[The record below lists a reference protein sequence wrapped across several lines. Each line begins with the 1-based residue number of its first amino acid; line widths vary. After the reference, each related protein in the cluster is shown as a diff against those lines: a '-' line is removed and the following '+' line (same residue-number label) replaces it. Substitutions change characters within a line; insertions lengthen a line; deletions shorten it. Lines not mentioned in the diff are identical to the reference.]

1 MVNVIYSDSTR
12 LGNRSERMATPS
24 TQVTLMGLAKRLASV
39 GLLTNAEAAHASQ
52 VAAAGEKSL
61 VAYLVEDGGYDAAQ
75 IALCASTEFGLPVL
89 DLDAMD
95 AATLSLHGVSDQIV
109 RKYRAVPLFR
119 RGSRLFAA
127 LSDPTDYRALDEI
140 KFSSGLSTEA
150 ILVAHDKLTAL
161 VARLLTAQ
169 ESHPLDDINDADLD
183 ALIVQDEDQD
193 TGQANIDVDD
203 APVVRYVNKLLLDA
217 IGKGASDLHFEPYEK
232 RYRVRYRVDGILRE
246 VAAPPPGLANRLAAR
261 IKVLARLD
269 IAERRVPQDGR
280 IKLKVSR
287 SRAVDLRVST
297 CPTLYGEKIVMRVLD
312 AGGGL
317 LTIDKLGFDPPQRE
331 LFEKNLRKPYGMIL
345 ITGPT
350 GSGKTM
356 SLYAG
361 LRELNQPG
369 INIST
374 AEDPV
379 EIVMEGVNQ
388 VNVNVKAGLTFASA
402 LRSFLRQDPDVI
414 LIGEIR
420 DLETA
425 EIAVKAA
432 QTGHLVLATLHTND
446 APQTI
451 TRLMNMGVPSYNVA
465 AALNLVMA
473 QRLARRLCKLCK
485 KPMELPRAALLREGF
500 SEAEVDAG
508 LTLYEAVGCEQCTEG
523 YKGRVGIYQVMPI
536 SDDMRKLIMHEVSDI
551 DIAALASKEGIADLV
566 QAGLEK
572 VREGVTS
579 LSEIRRITKE

>member
-1 MVNVIYSDSTR
+1 MAQ
-12 LGNRSERMATPS
+12 MATPS
-24 TQVTLMGLAKRLASV
+24 TRLSLIGLAKRLAKE
-39 GLLTNAEAAHASQ
+39 GLLGEAEAAHASD
-52 VAAAGEKSL
+52 AAAARETSL
-61 VAYLVEDGGYDAAQ
+61 VAHLVETMGLDAAQ
-75 IALCASTEFGLPVL
+75 IALCASSEFGLPVF
-89 DLDAMD
+89 DLDAFD
-95 AATLSLHGVSDQIV
+95 AELLSLHGVSDQII
-109 RKYRAVPLFR
+109 RKYRALPLFR
-119 RGSRLFAA
+119 RGNRLFAA
-127 LSDPTDYRALDEI
+127 VSDPTDYRALDEI

-150 ILVAHDKLTAL
+150 VLVPHDKLSAL
-161 VARLLTAQ
+161 LAKVLASSENQ
-169 ESHPLDDINDADLD
+169 PLDDINDADLD
-183 ALIVQDEDQD
+183 ALVVQDEESDPGAG
-193 TGQANIDVDD
+193 TSNIDVDD

-217 IGKGASDLHFEPYEK
+217 INKGASDLHFEPYEK

-246 VAAPPPGLANRLAAR
+246 MAAPPPGLANRLAAR

-287 SRAVDLRVST
+287 NRSVDLRVST

-312 AGGGL
+312 GGNGL
-317 LTIDKLGFDPPQRE
+317 LTVDELGFNPHQRE
-331 LFEKNLRKPYGMIL
+331 LFEQNLQKPYGMVL

-356 SLYAG
+356 TLYAG
-361 LRELNQPG
+361 LKELNQPG

-388 VNVNVKAGLTFASA
+388 VNVNVKAGLTFATA

-451 TRLMNMGVPSYNVA
+451 TRLINMGVPSYNVA
-465 AALNLVMA
+465 AALNLIMA
-473 QRLARRLCKLCK
+473 QRLARRLCKVCRRPL
-485 KPMELPRAALLREGF
+485 ELPRKTLLKEGF
-500 SEAEVDAG
+500 GEEEIDAG
-508 LTLYEAVGCEQCTEG
+508 LTIYEAGGCDHCTDG
-523 YKGRVGIYQVMPI
+523 YKGRIGIYQVMTI
-536 SDDMRKLIMHEVSDI
+536 SDEMRKLITREASDI
-551 DIAALASKEGIADLV
+551 EIAAQAQREGIADLIR
-566 QAGLEK
+566 AGLDK

-579 LSEIRRITKE
+579 LSEIHRITKD

>member
-1 MVNVIYSDSTR
+1 
-12 LGNRSERMATPS
+12 MATPS
-24 TQVTLMGLAKRLASV
+24 TRLTLTGLAKRLV
-39 GLLTNAEAAHASQ
+39 NEGVLDEAEAARASE
-52 VAAAGEKSL
+52 AAAGGETSLVSHLVEKS
-61 VAYLVEDGGYDAAQ
+61 GMDAMR
-75 IALCASTEFGLPVL
+75 IALSASTEFGLPVFDLEAL
-89 DLDAMD
+89 DPEL
-95 AATLSLHGVSDQIV
+95 LSLHGVSEQV
-109 RKYRAVPLFR
+109 VVKHRALPLFR
-119 RGSRLFAA
+119 RGNRLFAA
-127 LSDPTDYRALDEI
+127 VSDPTDYRALDEI

-150 ILVAHDKLTAL
+150 VLVPHDQLSAML
-161 VARLLTAQ
+161 AQ
-169 ESHPLDDINDADLD
+169 VLANQAEQPLDEIDDADLD
-183 ALIVQDEDQD
+183 ALVVQDEDTD
-193 TGQANIDVDD
+193 AGAGNIDVDD

-217 IGKGASDLHFEPYEK
+217 INKGASDLHFEPYEK
-232 RYRVRYRVDGILRE
+232 RYRVRYRLDGILRE
-246 VAAPPPGLANRLAAR
+246 VAAPPAGLANRLAAR
-261 IKVLARLD
+261 VKVLARLD

-287 SRAVDLRVST
+287 NRSVDLRVST

-312 AGGGL
+312 GGNGL
-317 LTIDKLGFDPPQRE
+317 LTVDQLGFDDAQRE
-331 LFEKNLRKPYGMIL
+331 TFMHNLAKPYGMLL

-356 SLYAG
+356 TLYAG
-361 LRELNQPG
+361 LKELNQPG

-432 QTGHLVLATLHTND
+432 QTGHMVLATLHTND

-473 QRLARRLCKLCK
+473 QRLARRLCNHCK
-485 KPMELPRAALLREGF
+485 KPIELPRQTLLREGF
-500 SEAEVDAG
+500 TEQELDAG
-508 LTLYEAVGCEQCTEG
+508 LTVYDAVGCDRCTDG
-523 YKGRVGIYQVMPI
+523 YKGRIGIYQVMTI
-536 SDDMRKLIMHEVSDI
+536 SDDMRKLIMQEATAME
-551 DIAALASKEGIADLV
+551 IAAQAKQDGIADLV
-566 QAGLEK
+566 RAGLDK
-572 VREGVTS
+572 VRDGVTS
-579 LSEIRRITKE
+579 LSEIHRITKE

>member
-1 MVNVIYSDSTR
+1 
-12 LGNRSERMATPS
+12 MATPS
-24 TQVTLMGLAKRLASV
+24 TQVTLIGLAKRLASV
-39 GLLTNAEAAHASQ
+39 GLLTDVEAASASQ
-52 VAAAGEKSL
+52 AAAAREMSL
-61 VAYLVEDGGYDAAQ
+61 VAYLVEERGYDAAQ
-75 IALCASTEFGLPVL
+75 VALCASTEFGLPVL
-89 DLDAMD
+89 DVDAVDPAVLGM
-95 AATLSLHGVSDQIV
+95 HGVSEQIV

-119 RGSRLFAA
+119 RGNRLFAA

-150 ILVAHDKLTAL
+150 ILVAHDKLLAL
-161 VARLLTAQ
+161 VARLVSAQ
-169 ESHPLDDINDADLD
+169 ENQPLDDINDADLD
-183 ALIVQDEDQD
+183 ALVTTDEEQD
-193 TGQANIDVDD
+193 TGASNIDVDD

-261 IKVLARLD
+261 VKVLARLD

-287 SRAVDLRVST
+287 QRTVDLRVST

-317 LTIDKLGFDPPQRE
+317 LSIEKLGFDPAQRE
-331 LFEKNLRKPYGMIL
+331 LFEKNLHKPYGMIL

-388 VNVNVKAGLTFASA
+388 VNVNVKAGLTFAAA

-432 QTGHLVLATLHTND
+432 QTGHMVLATLHTND

-473 QRLARRLCKLCK
+473 QRLARRLCTHCK
-485 KPMELPRAALLREGF
+485 TPLDLPRAALLREGF
-500 SEAEVDAG
+500 SEEEIDAG
-508 LTLYEAVGCEQCTEG
+508 LTVYEAVGCDQCTEG

-536 SDDMRKLIMHEVSDI
+536 SDDMRKLIMHEVSDL
-551 DIAALASKEGIADLV
+551 DIAQQAAKEGIADLV
-566 QAGLEK
+566 KAGLVK
-572 VREGVTS
+572 VREGITS

>member
-1 MVNVIYSDSTR
+1 
-12 LGNRSERMATPS
+12 MATPS
-24 TQVTLMGLAKRLASV
+24 TRLTLTGLAKRLV
-39 GLLTNAEAAHASQ
+39 NEGVLDEAEAARASE
-52 VAAAGEKSL
+52 AAAGGETSLVSHLVEKS
-61 VAYLVEDGGYDAAQ
+61 GMDAMR
-75 IALCASTEFGLPVL
+75 IALSASTEFGLPVFDLEAL
-89 DLDAMD
+89 DPEL
-95 AATLSLHGVSDQIV
+95 LSLHGVSEQV
-109 RKYRAVPLFR
+109 VVKHRALPLFR
-119 RGSRLFAA
+119 RGNRLFAA
-127 LSDPTDYRALDEI
+127 VSDPTDYRALDEI

-150 ILVAHDKLTAL
+150 VLVPHDQLSAML
-161 VARLLTAQ
+161 AQ
-169 ESHPLDDINDADLD
+169 VLANQAEQPLDEIDDADLD
-183 ALIVQDEDQD
+183 ALVVQDEDTD
-193 TGQANIDVDD
+193 AGAGNIDVDD

-217 IGKGASDLHFEPYEK
+217 INKGASDLHFEPYEK
-232 RYRVRYRVDGILRE
+232 RYRVRYRLDGILRE
-246 VAAPPPGLANRLAAR
+246 VAEPPAGLANRLAAR
-261 IKVLARLD
+261 VKVLARLD

-287 SRAVDLRVST
+287 NRSVDLRVST

-312 AGGGL
+312 GGNGL
-317 LTIDKLGFDPPQRE
+317 LTVDQLGFDDAQRE
-331 LFEKNLRKPYGMIL
+331 TFMHNLAKPYGMLL

-356 SLYAG
+356 TLYAG
-361 LRELNQPG
+361 LKELNQPG

-432 QTGHLVLATLHTND
+432 QTGHMVLATLHTND

-473 QRLARRLCKLCK
+473 QRLARRLCNHCK
-485 KPMELPRAALLREGF
+485 KPIELPRQTLLREGF
-500 SEAEVDAG
+500 TEQELDAG
-508 LTLYEAVGCEQCTEG
+508 LTVYDAVGCDRCTDG
-523 YKGRVGIYQVMPI
+523 YKGRIGIYQVMTI
-536 SDDMRKLIMHEVSDI
+536 SDDMRKLIMQEATAME
-551 DIAALASKEGIADLV
+551 IAAQAKQDGIADLV
-566 QAGLEK
+566 RAGLDK
-572 VREGVTS
+572 VRDGVTS
-579 LSEIRRITKE
+579 LSEIHRITKE

>member
-1 MVNVIYSDSTR
+1 
-12 LGNRSERMATPS
+12 MATPS
-24 TQVTLMGLAKRLASV
+24 TRLSLIGLAKRLAKDGV
-39 GLLTNAEAAHASQ
+39 LDETEAAHASE
-52 VAAAGEKSL
+52 AAAARDVSL
-61 VAYLVEDGGYDAAQ
+61 VAYLVETAGLDAAQ
-75 IALCASTEFGLPVL
+75 IALCASTEFGLPVFDL
-89 DLDAMD
+89 EALDAEL
-95 AATLSLHGVSDQIV
+95 LSLHGVSEQIV
-109 RKYRAVPLFR
+109 RKYRALPLFR
-119 RGSRLFAA
+119 RGNRLFAA
-127 LSDPTDYRALDEI
+127 VSDPTDYRALDEI
-140 KFSSGLSTEA
+140 RFSSGLSTEA
-150 ILVAHDKLTAL
+150 VLVPHDTLSAML
-161 VARLLTAQ
+161 VRVLANSENQ
-169 ESHPLDDINDADLD
+169 PLDAINDADLN
-183 ALIVQDEDQD
+183 ALVVQEEEDSD
-193 TGQANIDVDD
+193 PVDHASNIDVDA

-217 IGKGASDLHFEPYEK
+217 ISKGASDLHFEPYEK

-246 VAAPPPGLANRLAAR
+246 MAAPPPGLANRLAAR

-269 IAERRVPQDGR
+269 IAERRIPQDGR

-287 SRAVDLRVST
+287 NRAVDLRVST

-312 AGGGL
+312 GGTGL
-317 LTIDKLGFDPPQRE
+317 LTVDQLGFNPAQRE
-331 LFEKNLRKPYGMIL
+331 LFEHNLKKPYGMVL

-356 SLYAG
+356 TLYAG
-361 LRELNQPG
+361 LKELNEPG

-432 QTGHLVLATLHTND
+432 QTGHMVLATLHTND
-446 APQTI
+446 APQSI

-465 AALNLVMA
+465 AALNLIMA
-473 QRLARRLCKLCK
+473 QRLARRLCQHCK
-485 KPMELPRAALLREGF
+485 QPLDLPRQTLLREGF
-500 SEAEVDAG
+500 TEEEIDAG
-508 LTLYEAVGCEQCTEG
+508 LTVYDAVGCDHCTGG

-536 SDDMRKLIMHEVSDI
+536 SDDMRKIIMHEVSDI
-551 DIAALASKEGIADLV
+551 EIAAQARREGIADLV
-566 QAGLEK
+566 RAGLDK
-572 VREGVTS
+572 VREGITS
-579 LSEIRRITKE
+579 LSEIHRITKD

>member
-1 MVNVIYSDSTR
+1 
-12 LGNRSERMATPS
+12 MATPS
-24 TQVTLMGLAKRLASV
+24 TRLSLIGLAKRLARD
-39 GLLTNAEAAHASQ
+39 GLLSEAEAAHASDI
-52 VAAAGEKSL
+52 AAARETPL
-61 VAYLVEDGGYDAAQ
+61 VAYLVETTGLDAAQ
-75 IALCASTEFGLPVL
+75 IALCASSEFGLPVF
-89 DLDAMD
+89 DLDAFD
-95 AATLSLHGVSDQIV
+95 AELLSLHGVSDQII
-109 RKYRAVPLFR
+109 RKYRALPLFR
-119 RGSRLFAA
+119 RGNRLFAA
-127 LSDPTDYRALDEI
+127 VSDPTDYRALDEI

-150 ILVAHDKLTAL
+150 VLVPHDKLTAL
-161 VARLLTAQ
+161 LTKVLANSENQ
-169 ESHPLDDINDADLD
+169 PLDEINDADLD
-183 ALIVQDEDQD
+183 ALVVQDEDSD
-193 TGQANIDVDD
+193 PGAGTSNIDVDD

-217 IGKGASDLHFEPYEK
+217 ISKGASDLHFEPYEK

-246 VAAPPPGLANRLAAR
+246 MAAPPPGLANRLAAR

-287 SRAVDLRVST
+287 NRAVDLRVST

-312 AGGGL
+312 GGNGL
-317 LTIDKLGFDPPQRE
+317 LTVDELGFNPAQRE
-331 LFEKNLRKPYGMIL
+331 LFEHNLQKPYGMVL

-356 SLYAG
+356 TLYAG
-361 LRELNQPG
+361 LKELNQPG

-388 VNVNVKAGLTFASA
+388 VNVNVKAGLTFAAA

-432 QTGHLVLATLHTND
+432 QTGHMVLATLHTND

-451 TRLMNMGVPSYNVA
+451 TRLINMGVPSYNVA
-465 AALNLVMA
+465 AALNLIMA
-473 QRLARRLCKLCK
+473 QRLARRLCKVCK
-485 KPMELPRAALLREGF
+485 RPLELPRQTLLKEGF
-500 SEAEVDAG
+500 GEEEIDAG
-508 LTLYEAVGCEQCTEG
+508 LTIYEAVGCDHCTDG
-523 YKGRVGIYQVMPI
+523 YKGRIGIYQVMTI
-536 SDDMRKLIMHEVSDI
+536 SDDMRKLITREASDI
-551 DIAALASKEGIADLV
+551 EIAAQAKREGIADLI
-566 QAGLEK
+566 QAGLDK
-572 VREGVTS
+572 VREGITS
-579 LSEIRRITKE
+579 LSELHRITKE

>member
-1 MVNVIYSDSTR
+1 
-12 LGNRSERMATPS
+12 MATPS
-24 TQVTLMGLAKRLASV
+24 TRLTLTGLAKRLV
-39 GLLTNAEAAHASQ
+39 KEGVLDEAEAARASE
-52 VAAAGEKSL
+52 AAASGETSLVSHLVEKSG
-61 VAYLVEDGGYDAAQ
+61 VDALR
-75 IALCASTEFGLPVL
+75 IALCASTEFGLPVFDLESL
-89 DLDAMD
+89 DPEL
-95 AATLSLHGVSDQIV
+95 LSLHGVSEQV
-109 RKYRAVPLFR
+109 VLKHRALPLFR
-119 RGSRLFAA
+119 RGNRLFAA
-127 LSDPTDYRALDEI
+127 VSDPTDYRALDEV

-150 ILVAHDKLTAL
+150 VLVPHDQLSTMLAHVLANQTG
-161 VARLLTAQ
+161 Q
-169 ESHPLDDINDADLD
+169 PLDEIDDADLD
-183 ALIVQDEDQD
+183 ALVVQDEDAD
-193 TGQANIDVDD
+193 AGAGAGNIDVDD

-217 IGKGASDLHFEPYEK
+217 INKGASDLHFEPYEK
-232 RYRVRYRVDGILRE
+232 RYRVRYRLDGILRE
-246 VAAPPPGLANRLAAR
+246 VAAPPAGLANRLAAR

-287 SRAVDLRVST
+287 NRSVDLRVST

-312 AGGGL
+312 GGSGL
-317 LTIDKLGFDPPQRE
+317 LTVDQLGFDAAQRE
-331 LFEKNLRKPYGMIL
+331 IFMHNLAKPYGMLL

-356 SLYAG
+356 TLYAG

-473 QRLARRLCKLCK
+473 QRLARRLCKHCK
-485 KPMELPRAALLREGF
+485 KPIELPRQVLLREGF
-500 SEAEVDAG
+500 TEQELDAG
-508 LTLYEAVGCEQCTEG
+508 VTIYDAVGCDRCTDG
-523 YKGRVGIYQVMPI
+523 YKGRIGIYQVMTI
-536 SDDMRKLIMHEVSDI
+536 SDAMRELIMREATAI
-551 DIAALASKEGIADLV
+551 EIAAQAARDGIADLV
-566 QAGLEK
+566 RAGLDK
-572 VREGVTS
+572 VRDGVTS
-579 LSEIRRITKE
+579 LSEIHRITKE

>member
-1 MVNVIYSDSTR
+1 
-12 LGNRSERMATPS
+12 MATPS
-24 TQVTLMGLAKRLASV
+24 TQVTLIGLAKRLASV
-39 GLLTNAEAAHASQ
+39 GLLTDAEAAHASQ
-52 VAAAGEKSL
+52 AAAARETSL
-61 VAYLVEDGGYDAAQ
+61 VAYLVEEGGYDAAQ
-75 IALCASTEFGLPVL
+75 VALCASTEFGLPVL

-95 AATLSLHGVSDQIV
+95 PAVLSMHGVSEQIV

-119 RGSRLFAA
+119 RGNRLFTAV
-127 LSDPTDYRALDEI
+127 SDPTDYRALDEI

-161 VARLLTAQ
+161 VTRLVNAHEKQ
-169 ESHPLDDINDADLD
+169 PLDDINDADLD
-183 ALIVQDEDQD
+183 ALVTTDEEQV
-193 TGQANIDVDD
+193 TGASNIDVDD

-261 IKVLARLD
+261 VKVLARLD

-287 SRAVDLRVST
+287 QRTVDLRVST

-317 LTIDKLGFDPPQRE
+317 LSVEKLGFDPDQRE
-331 LFEKNLRKPYGMIL
+331 LFEKNLHKPYGMIL

-361 LRELNQPG
+361 LKELNQPG

-388 VNVNVKAGLTFASA
+388 VNVNVKAGLTFAAA

-432 QTGHLVLATLHTND
+432 QTGHMVLATLHTND

-473 QRLARRLCKLCK
+473 QRLARRLCTHCK
-485 KPMELPRAALLREGF
+485 TPLDLPRAALLREGF
-500 SEAEVDAG
+500 SEEEIDAG
-508 LTLYEAVGCEQCTEG
+508 LTVYEAVGCDLCTEG

-536 SDDMRKLIMHEVSDI
+536 SDDMRKLIMHEVSDL
-551 DIAALASKEGIADLV
+551 DIAQQAAKEGIADLV
-566 QAGLEK
+566 KAGLVK
-572 VREGVTS
+572 VREGTTS

>member
-1 MVNVIYSDSTR
+1 
-12 LGNRSERMATPS
+12 MATPS
-24 TQVTLMGLAKRLASV
+24 TQVTLIGLAKRLASV
-39 GLLTNAEAAHASQ
+39 GLLTDAEAAHASQ
-52 VAAAGEKSL
+52 AAAARETSL
-61 VAYLVEDGGYDAAQ
+61 VAYLVEEGGYDAAQ
-75 IALCASTEFGLPVL
+75 VALCASTEFGLPVL

-95 AATLSLHGVSDQIV
+95 PAVLSMHGVSEQIV

-119 RGSRLFAA
+119 RGNRLFTAV
-127 LSDPTDYRALDEI
+127 SDPTDYRALDEI

-161 VARLLTAQ
+161 VTRLVNAHENQ
-169 ESHPLDDINDADLD
+169 PLDDINDADLD
-183 ALIVQDEDQD
+183 ALVTTDEEQD
-193 TGQANIDVDD
+193 TGASNIDVDD

-261 IKVLARLD
+261 VKVLARLD

-287 SRAVDLRVST
+287 QRTVDLRVST

-317 LTIDKLGFDPPQRE
+317 LSVEKLGFDPDQRE
-331 LFEKNLRKPYGMIL
+331 LFEKNLHKPYGMIL

-361 LRELNQPG
+361 LKELNQPG

-388 VNVNVKAGLTFASA
+388 VNVNVKAGLTFAAA

-432 QTGHLVLATLHTND
+432 QTGHMVLATLHTND

-473 QRLARRLCKLCK
+473 QRLARRLCTHCK
-485 KPMELPRAALLREGF
+485 TPLDLPRAALLREGF
-500 SEAEVDAG
+500 SEEEIDAG
-508 LTLYEAVGCEQCTEG
+508 LTVYEAVGCDLCTEG

-536 SDDMRKLIMHEVSDI
+536 SDDMRKLIMHEVSDL
-551 DIAALASKEGIADLV
+551 DIAQQAAKEGIADLV
-566 QAGLEK
+566 KAGLVK
-572 VREGVTS
+572 VREGTTS

>member
-1 MVNVIYSDSTR
+1 
-12 LGNRSERMATPS
+12 MATPS
-24 TQVTLMGLAKRLASV
+24 TRLTLTGLAKRLV
-39 GLLTNAEAAHASQ
+39 NEGVLDEAEAARASE
-52 VAAAGEKSL
+52 AAAGGETSLVSHLVEKS
-61 VAYLVEDGGYDAAQ
+61 GMDAMR
-75 IALCASTEFGLPVL
+75 IALSASTEFGLPVFDLEAL
-89 DLDAMD
+89 DPEL
-95 AATLSLHGVSDQIV
+95 LSLHGVSEQV
-109 RKYRAVPLFR
+109 VVKHRALPLFR
-119 RGSRLFAA
+119 RGNRLFAA
-127 LSDPTDYRALDEI
+127 VSDPTDYRALDEI

-150 ILVAHDKLTAL
+150 VLVPHDQLSAML
-161 VARLLTAQ
+161 AQ
-169 ESHPLDDINDADLD
+169 VLANQAEQPLDEIDDADLD
-183 ALIVQDEDQD
+183 ALVVQDEDTD
-193 TGQANIDVDD
+193 AGAGNIDVDD

-217 IGKGASDLHFEPYEK
+217 INKGASDLHFEPYEK
-232 RYRVRYRVDGILRE
+232 RYRVRYRLDGILRE
-246 VAAPPPGLANRLAAR
+246 VAAPPAGLANRLAAR
-261 IKVLARLD
+261 VKVLARLD

-287 SRAVDLRVST
+287 NRSVDLRVST

-312 AGGGL
+312 GGNGL
-317 LTIDKLGFDPPQRE
+317 LTVDQLGFDDAQRE
-331 LFEKNLRKPYGMIL
+331 TFMHNLAKPYGMLL

-356 SLYAG
+356 TLYAG
-361 LRELNQPG
+361 LKELNQPG

-432 QTGHLVLATLHTND
+432 QTGHMVLATLHTND

-473 QRLARRLCKLCK
+473 QRLARRLCNHCK
-485 KPMELPRAALLREGF
+485 KPIELPPQTLLREGF
-500 SEAEVDAG
+500 TEQELDAG
-508 LTLYEAVGCEQCTEG
+508 LTVYDAVGCDRCTDG
-523 YKGRVGIYQVMPI
+523 YKGRIGIYQVMTI
-536 SDDMRKLIMHEVSDI
+536 SDDMRKLIMQEATAME
-551 DIAALASKEGIADLV
+551 IAAQAKQDGIADLV
-566 QAGLEK
+566 RAGLDK
-572 VREGVTS
+572 VRDGVTS
-579 LSEIRRITKE
+579 LSEIHRITKE

>member
-150 ILVAHDKLTAL
+150 ILVAHDKLMAL

>member
-1 MVNVIYSDSTR
+1 
-12 LGNRSERMATPS
+12 MATPS
-24 TQVTLMGLAKRLASV
+24 TQVTLIGLAKRLASV
-39 GLLTNAEAAHASQ
+39 GLLSDVEAARASQ
-52 VAAAGEKSL
+52 EAAAREMSL
-61 VAYLVEDGGYDAAQ
+61 VAYLVEAGGCDAAQ
-75 IALCASTEFGLPVL
+75 VALCASTEFGLPVL
-89 DLDAMD
+89 DVDAVDPAVISM
-95 AATLSLHGVSDQIV
+95 HGVSEQIV

-119 RGSRLFAA
+119 RGNRLFAA
-127 LSDPTDYRALDEI
+127 VSDPTDYRALDEI

-161 VARLLTAQ
+161 IARLVSAQ
-169 ESHPLDDINDADLD
+169 DTQPLDDINDADLD
-183 ALIVQDEDQD
+183 ALVSTDEEQD
-193 TGQANIDVDD
+193 TGPASVDVDD

-232 RYRVRYRVDGILRE
+232 RYRVRYRIDGILRE

-287 SRAVDLRVST
+287 QRTVDLRVST

-317 LTIDKLGFDPPQRE
+317 LNIEKLGFDPEQRE
-331 LFEKNLRKPYGMIL
+331 LFEKNLHKPYGMIL

-361 LRELNQPG
+361 LKELNQPG

-388 VNVNVKAGLTFASA
+388 VNVNVKAGLTFAAA

-432 QTGHLVLATLHTND
+432 QTGHMVLATLHTND

-485 KPMELPRAALLREGF
+485 TPLDLPRAALLREGF
-500 SEAEVDAG
+500 SEEEIDAG
-508 LTLYEAVGCEQCTEG
+508 LTVYEAVGCDQCTEG

-536 SDDMRKLIMHEVSDI
+536 SDDMRKLIMHEVSDL
-551 DIAALASKEGIADLV
+551 DIAQQAAREGIADLV
-566 QAGLEK
+566 KAGLVK
-572 VREGVTS
+572 VREGITS

>member
-1 MVNVIYSDSTR
+1 
-12 LGNRSERMATPS
+12 MATPS
-24 TQVTLMGLAKRLASV
+24 TQVTLIGLAKRLASV
-39 GLLTNAEAAHASQ
+39 GLLTDAEAAHASQ
-52 VAAAGEKSL
+52 AAAARETSL
-61 VAYLVEDGGYDAAQ
+61 VAYLVEEGGYDAAQ
-75 IALCASTEFGLPVL
+75 VALCASTEFGLPVL

-95 AATLSLHGVSDQIV
+95 PAVLSMHGVSEQIV

-119 RGSRLFAA
+119 RGNRLFAA
-127 LSDPTDYRALDEI
+127 VSDPTDYRALDEI

-161 VARLLTAQ
+161 VTRLVNAHENQ
-169 ESHPLDDINDADLD
+169 PLDDINDADLD
-183 ALIVQDEDQD
+183 ALVTTDEEQD
-193 TGQANIDVDD
+193 TGASNIDVDD

-261 IKVLARLD
+261 VKVLARLD

-287 SRAVDLRVST
+287 QRTVDLRVST

-317 LTIDKLGFDPPQRE
+317 LSVEKLGFDPDQRE
-331 LFEKNLRKPYGMIL
+331 LFEKNLHKPYGMIL

-361 LRELNQPG
+361 LKELNQPG

-388 VNVNVKAGLTFASA
+388 VNVNVKAGLTFAAA

-432 QTGHLVLATLHTND
+432 QTGHMVLATLHTND

-473 QRLARRLCKLCK
+473 QRLARRLCTHCK
-485 KPMELPRAALLREGF
+485 TPLDLPRAALLREGF
-500 SEAEVDAG
+500 SEEEIDAG
-508 LTLYEAVGCEQCTEG
+508 LTVYEAVGCDLCTEG

-536 SDDMRKLIMHEVSDI
+536 SDDMRKLIMHEVSDL
-551 DIAALASKEGIADLV
+551 DIAQQAAKEGIADLV
-566 QAGLEK
+566 KAGLVK
-572 VREGVTS
+572 VREGTTS

>member
-1 MVNVIYSDSTR
+1 
-12 LGNRSERMATPS
+12 MATPS
-24 TQVTLMGLAKRLASV
+24 TRLSLIGLAKRLARD
-39 GLLTNAEAAHASQ
+39 GLLSEAEAAHASDI
-52 VAAAGEKSL
+52 AAARETPL
-61 VAYLVEDGGYDAAQ
+61 VAYLVETTGLDAAQ
-75 IALCASTEFGLPVL
+75 IALCASSEFGLPVF
-89 DLDAMD
+89 DLDAFD
-95 AATLSLHGVSDQIV
+95 AELLSLHGVSDQII
-109 RKYRAVPLFR
+109 RKYRALPLFR
-119 RGSRLFAA
+119 RGNRLFAA
-127 LSDPTDYRALDEI
+127 VSDPTDYRALDEI

-150 ILVAHDKLTAL
+150 VLVPHDKLSA
-161 VARLLTAQ
+161 LLTKVLANSENQ
-169 ESHPLDDINDADLD
+169 PLDEINDADLD
-183 ALIVQDEDQD
+183 ALVVQDEENDPGAG
-193 TGQANIDVDD
+193 TSNIDVDD

-217 IGKGASDLHFEPYEK
+217 ISKGASDLHFEPYEK

-246 VAAPPPGLANRLAAR
+246 MAAPPPGLANRLAAR

-287 SRAVDLRVST
+287 NRAVDLRVST

-312 AGGGL
+312 GGNGL
-317 LTIDKLGFDPPQRE
+317 LTVDELGFNPAQRE
-331 LFEKNLRKPYGMIL
+331 LFEHNLQKPYGMVL

-356 SLYAG
+356 TLYAG
-361 LRELNQPG
+361 LKELNQPG

-388 VNVNVKAGLTFASA
+388 VNVNVKAGLTFAAA

-432 QTGHLVLATLHTND
+432 QTGHMVLATLHTND

-451 TRLMNMGVPSYNVA
+451 TRLINMGVPSYNVA
-465 AALNLVMA
+465 AALNLIMA
-473 QRLARRLCKLCK
+473 QRLARRLCKVCK
-485 KPMELPRAALLREGF
+485 RPLELPRQTLLKEGF
-500 SEAEVDAG
+500 GEEEIDAG
-508 LTLYEAVGCEQCTEG
+508 LTIYEAVGCDRCTDG
-523 YKGRVGIYQVMPI
+523 YKGRIGIYQVMTI
-536 SDDMRKLIMHEVSDI
+536 SDDMRKLITREASDI
-551 DIAALASKEGIADLV
+551 EIAAQAKHEGIADLI
-566 QAGLEK
+566 QAGLDK

-579 LSEIRRITKE
+579 LSEIHRITKE

>member
-1 MVNVIYSDSTR
+1 
-12 LGNRSERMATPS
+12 MATPS
-24 TQVTLMGLAKRLASV
+24 TRLSLIGLAKRLAKEGVMSES
-39 GLLTNAEAAHASQ
+39 EAALASD
-52 VAAAGEKSL
+52 AAAAREMSL
-61 VAYLVEDGGYDAAQ
+61 VAYLVEEGQQDAAQ
-75 IALCASTEFGLPVL
+75 IALCASTEFGLPVFDLEAL
-89 DLDAMD
+89 DPEL
-95 AATLSLHGVSDQIV
+95 LSTHGVSDQII
-109 RKYRAVPLFR
+109 RKYRALPLFR
-119 RGSRLFAA
+119 RGNRLFAA
-127 LSDPTDYRALDEI
+127 VSDPTDYRALDEI

-150 ILVAHDKLTAL
+150 VLVPHDKLA
-161 VARLLTAQ
+161 ALLTRVLAASDNQ
-169 ESHPLDDINDADLD
+169 PLDDINDADLD
-183 ALIVQDEDQD
+183 ALVVQDEED
-193 TGQANIDVDD
+193 TGANAGASNIDVDD

-217 IGKGASDLHFEPYEK
+217 ISKGASDLHFEPYEK

-246 VAAPPPGLANRLAAR
+246 MAAPPPGLANRLAAR

-287 SRAVDLRVST
+287 NRAVDLRVST

-312 AGGGL
+312 GGSGL
-317 LTIDKLGFDPPQRE
+317 LTIDQLGFNAAQRE
-331 LFEKNLRKPYGMIL
+331 LFEHNLQKPYGMLL

-356 SLYAG
+356 TLYAG
-361 LRELNQPG
+361 LKELNQPG

-388 VNVNVKAGLTFASA
+388 VNVNVKAGLTFAAA

-432 QTGHLVLATLHTND
+432 QTGHMVLATLHTND
-446 APQTI
+446 APQSI
-451 TRLMNMGVPSYNVA
+451 TRLMNMGVPPYNVA
-465 AALNLVMA
+465 AALNLIMA
-473 QRLARRLCKLCK
+473 QRLARRLCKHCK
-485 KPMELPRAALLREGF
+485 QPQDLPRQTLLREGF
-500 SEAEVDAG
+500 AEEEIDAG
-508 LTLYEAVGCEQCTEG
+508 LTVYEAVGCEHCTGG
-523 YKGRVGIYQVMPI
+523 YKGRTGIYQVMPI
-536 SDDMRKLIMHEVSDI
+536 SDEMRKLITREASDI
-551 DIAALASKEGIADLV
+551 EIAAQAQREGIADLV
-566 QAGLEK
+566 RAGLDK

-579 LSEIRRITKE
+579 LGEIHRITKD

>member
-1 MVNVIYSDSTR
+1 
-12 LGNRSERMATPS
+12 MATPS
-24 TQVTLMGLAKRLASV
+24 TRLSLIGLAKRLARD
-39 GLLTNAEAAHASQ
+39 GLLSEAEAAHASDI
-52 VAAAGEKSL
+52 AAARETSL
-61 VAYLVEDGGYDAAQ
+61 VAYLVETTGLDAAQ
-75 IALCASTEFGLPVL
+75 IALCASSEFGLPVF
-89 DLDAMD
+89 DLDAFD
-95 AATLSLHGVSDQIV
+95 AELLSLHGVSDQII
-109 RKYRAVPLFR
+109 RKYRALPLFR
-119 RGSRLFAA
+119 RGNRLFAA
-127 LSDPTDYRALDEI
+127 VSDPTDYRALDEI

-150 ILVAHDKLTAL
+150 VLVPHDKLSA
-161 VARLLTAQ
+161 LLTKVLANSENQ
-169 ESHPLDDINDADLD
+169 PLDEINDADLD
-183 ALIVQDEDQD
+183 ALVVQDEDND
-193 TGQANIDVDD
+193 PGAGTSNIDVDD

-217 IGKGASDLHFEPYEK
+217 ISKGASDLHFEPYEK

-246 VAAPPPGLANRLAAR
+246 MAAPPPGLANRLAAR

-287 SRAVDLRVST
+287 NRAVDLRVST

-312 AGGGL
+312 GGNGL
-317 LTIDKLGFDPPQRE
+317 LTVDELGFNPAQRE
-331 LFEKNLRKPYGMIL
+331 LFEHNLQKPYGMVL

-356 SLYAG
+356 TLYAG
-361 LRELNQPG
+361 LKELNQPG

-388 VNVNVKAGLTFASA
+388 VNVNVKAGLTFAAA

-432 QTGHLVLATLHTND
+432 QTGHMVLATLHTND

-451 TRLMNMGVPSYNVA
+451 TRLINMGVPSYNVA
-465 AALNLVMA
+465 AALNLIMA
-473 QRLARRLCKLCK
+473 QRLARRLCKVCK
-485 KPMELPRAALLREGF
+485 RPLELPRQTLLKEGF
-500 SEAEVDAG
+500 GEEEIDAG
-508 LTLYEAVGCEQCTEG
+508 LTIYEAVGCDHCTDG
-523 YKGRVGIYQVMPI
+523 YKGRIGIYQVMTI
-536 SDDMRKLIMHEVSDI
+536 SDDMRKLITREASDI
-551 DIAALASKEGIADLV
+551 EIAAQAKHEGIADLI
-566 QAGLEK
+566 QAGLDK

-579 LSEIRRITKE
+579 LSEIHRITKE

>member
-1 MVNVIYSDSTR
+1 
-12 LGNRSERMATPS
+12 MATPS
-24 TQVTLMGLAKRLASV
+24 TRLTLTGLAKRLV
-39 GLLTNAEAAHASQ
+39 NERVLDEAEASRASE
-52 VAAAGEKSL
+52 AAAAEDCSL
-61 VAYLVEDGGYDAAQ
+61 VSYLIEKAGHDSAR
-75 IALCASTEFGLPVL
+75 IALCASTEFGLPVFDLEAL
-89 DLDAMD
+89 DPEL
-95 AATLSLHGVSDQIV
+95 LSLHGVSEQVIL
-109 RKYRAVPLFR
+109 KHRALPLFR
-119 RGSRLFAA
+119 RGNRLFAA
-127 LSDPTDYRALDEI
+127 VSDPTDYRALDEI

-150 ILVAHDKLTAL
+150 VLVPHDQLSAMLTQVLANQ
-161 VARLLTAQ
+161 AEQ
-169 ESHPLDDINDADLD
+169 PLDEIDDADLD
-183 ALIVQDEDQD
+183 ALVVQDEEADA
-193 TGQANIDVDD
+193 GPGNVDVDD

-217 IGKGASDLHFEPYEK
+217 INKGASDLHFEPYEK
-232 RYRVRYRVDGILRE
+232 RYRVRYRLEGILRE
-246 VAAPPPGLANRLAAR
+246 VAAPPAGLANRLAAR

-287 SRAVDLRVST
+287 NRSVDLRVST

-312 AGGGL
+312 GGSGL
-317 LTIDKLGFDPPQRE
+317 LTVDQLGFNSAQRDI
-331 LFEKNLRKPYGMIL
+331 FMKNLGKPYGMLL

-356 SLYAG
+356 TLYAG
-361 LRELNQPG
+361 LKELNQPG

-379 EIVMEGVNQ
+379 EIVMEGINQ

-432 QTGHLVLATLHTND
+432 QTGHMVLATLHTND

-473 QRLARRLCKLCK
+473 QRLARRLCNHCK
-485 KPMELPRAALLREGF
+485 KPIELPRQTLLREGF
-500 SEAEVDAG
+500 TEQELDAG
-508 LTLYEAVGCEQCTEG
+508 LTVYDAVGCDRCTDG
-523 YKGRVGIYQVMPI
+523 YKGRIGIYQVMTI
-536 SDDMRKLIMHEVSDI
+536 SDDMRALIMREASAI
-551 DIAALASKEGIADLV
+551 EIAEQATRESIADLV
-566 QAGLEK
+566 RAGLDK
-572 VREGVTS
+572 VRDGVTS
-579 LSEIRRITKE
+579 LGEIRRITKE

>member
-1 MVNVIYSDSTR
+1 
-12 LGNRSERMATPS
+12 MATPS
-24 TQVTLMGLAKRLASV
+24 TQVTLIGLAKRLASV
-39 GLLTNAEAAHASQ
+39 GLLSDVEAARASQ
-52 VAAAGEKSL
+52 EAAAREMSL
-61 VAYLVEDGGYDAAQ
+61 VAYLVEAGGCDAAQ
-75 IALCASTEFGLPVL
+75 VALCASTEFGLPVL
-89 DLDAMD
+89 DVDAVDPAVISM
-95 AATLSLHGVSDQIV
+95 HGVSEQIV

-119 RGSRLFAA
+119 RGNRLFAA
-127 LSDPTDYRALDEI
+127 VSDPTDYRALDEI

-161 VARLLTAQ
+161 IARLVSAQ
-169 ESHPLDDINDADLD
+169 DTQPLDDINDADLD
-183 ALIVQDEDQD
+183 ALVSTDEEQD
-193 TGQANIDVDD
+193 TGPASVDVDD

-261 IKVLARLD
+261 VKVLARLD

-287 SRAVDLRVST
+287 QRTVDLRVST

-317 LTIDKLGFDPPQRE
+317 LNIEKLGFDPEQRE
-331 LFEKNLRKPYGMIL
+331 LFEKNLHKPYGMIL

-361 LRELNQPG
+361 LKELNQPG

-388 VNVNVKAGLTFASA
+388 VNVNVKAGLTFAAA

-432 QTGHLVLATLHTND
+432 QTGHMVLATLHTND

-485 KPMELPRAALLREGF
+485 TPLDLPRAALLREGF
-500 SEAEVDAG
+500 SEEEIDAG
-508 LTLYEAVGCEQCTEG
+508 LTVYEAVGCDQCTEG

-536 SDDMRKLIMHEVSDI
+536 SDDMRKLIMHEVSDL
-551 DIAALASKEGIADLV
+551 DIAQQAAREGIADLV
-566 QAGLEK
+566 KAGLVK
-572 VREGVTS
+572 VREGITS

>member
-1 MVNVIYSDSTR
+1 
-12 LGNRSERMATPS
+12 MATPS
-24 TQVTLMGLAKRLASV
+24 TQVTLIGLAKRLASV
-39 GLLTNAEAAHASQ
+39 GLLTDAEAAHASQ
-52 VAAAGEKSL
+52 AAAAREISL
-61 VAYLVEDGGYDAAQ
+61 VAYLVEEGGYDASQ
-75 IALCASTEFGLPVL
+75 VALCASTEFGLPVL
-89 DLDAMD
+89 DLDAVD
-95 AATLSLHGVSDQIV
+95 PAVLSMHGVSEQIV
-109 RKYRAVPLFR
+109 RKYHAVPLFR
-119 RGSRLFAA
+119 RGNRLFAA

-150 ILVAHDKLTAL
+150 ILVAHDKLKAL
-161 VARLLTAQ
+161 VARLINAQ
-169 ESHPLDDINDADLD
+169 ENQPLDDINDADLS
-183 ALIVQDEDQD
+183 ALVVSEEDQD
-193 TGQANIDVDD
+193 TGDSNIDVDD

-232 RYRVRYRVDGILRE
+232 RYRVRYRIDGILRE

-261 IKVLARLD
+261 VKVLARLD

-287 SRAVDLRVST
+287 QRTVDLRVST

-317 LTIDKLGFDPPQRE
+317 LSIEKLGFDPDQRE
-331 LFEKNLRKPYGMIL
+331 LFEKNLHKPYGMIL

-361 LRELNQPG
+361 LKELNQPG

-388 VNVNVKAGLTFASA
+388 VNVNVKAGLTFAAA

-432 QTGHLVLATLHTND
+432 QTGHMVLATLHTND

-473 QRLARRLCKLCK
+473 QRLARRLCKHCK
-485 KPMELPRAALLREGF
+485 KPLDLPRAALLREGF

-508 LTLYEAVGCEQCTEG
+508 LTVYEAVGCDQCTEG

-536 SDDMRKLIMHEVSDI
+536 SDDMRKLIMHEVSDL
-551 DIAALASKEGIADLV
+551 DVAQQAAKEGIADLV
-566 QAGLEK
+566 QAGLAK
-572 VREGVTS
+572 VREGITS

>member
-1 MVNVIYSDSTR
+1 
-12 LGNRSERMATPS
+12 
-24 TQVTLMGLAKRLASV
+24 
-39 GLLTNAEAAHASQ
+39 
-52 VAAAGEKSL
+52 
-61 VAYLVEDGGYDAAQ
+61 
-75 IALCASTEFGLPVL
+75 
-89 DLDAMD
+89 
-95 AATLSLHGVSDQIV
+95 
-109 RKYRAVPLFR
+109 
-119 RGSRLFAA
+119 

-150 ILVAHDKLTAL
+150 ILVAHDKLMAL
-161 VARLLTAQ
+161 VGRLLSSQDAQ
-169 ESHPLDDINDADLD
+169 PLDDINDADLD
-183 ALIVQDEDQD
+183 ALVMADDEPD
-193 TGQANIDVDD
+193 TGAPNVDVDD
-203 APVVRYVNKLLLDA
+203 APVVRYVNKLLLEA

-232 RYRVRYRVDGILRE
+232 RYRVRYRIDGILRE

-261 IKVLARLD
+261 VKVLARLD

-287 SRAVDLRVST
+287 QRTVDLRVST

-317 LTIDKLGFDPPQRE
+317 LNIDKLGFDPEQRE
-331 LFEKNLRKPYGMIL
+331 LFEKNLHKPYGMIL

-388 VNVNVKAGLTFASA
+388 VNVNVKAGLTFAAA

-432 QTGHLVLATLHTND
+432 QTGHMVLATLHTND

-485 KPMELPRAALLREGF
+485 KPLDLPRAALLREGF

-508 LTLYEAVGCEQCTEG
+508 LTVYEAVGCDQCTEG

-536 SDDMRKLIMHEVSDI
+536 SEDMRKLIMHEVSDI
-551 DIAALASKEGIADLV
+551 DIAQQAAKEGIADLV
-566 QAGLEK
+566 QAGLAK

>member
-1 MVNVIYSDSTR
+1 
-12 LGNRSERMATPS
+12 MATPS
-24 TQVTLMGLAKRLASV
+24 TQVTLIGLAKRLASV
-39 GLLTNAEAAHASQ
+39 GLLTDAEAAHASQ
-52 VAAAGEKSL
+52 AAAARETSL
-61 VAYLVEDGGYDAAQ
+61 VAYLVEEGGYDAAQ
-75 IALCASTEFGLPVL
+75 VALCASTEFGLPVL

-95 AATLSLHGVSDQIV
+95 PAVLSMHGVSEQIV

-119 RGSRLFAA
+119 RGNRLFTAV
-127 LSDPTDYRALDEI
+127 SDPTDYRALDEI

-161 VARLLTAQ
+161 VTRLVNAHENQ
-169 ESHPLDDINDADLD
+169 PLDDINDADLD
-183 ALIVQDEDQD
+183 ALVTTDEEQD
-193 TGQANIDVDD
+193 TGASNIDVDD

-261 IKVLARLD
+261 VKVLARLD

-287 SRAVDLRVST
+287 QRTVDLRVST

-317 LTIDKLGFDPPQRE
+317 LSVEKLGFDPDQRE
-331 LFEKNLRKPYGMIL
+331 LFEKNLHKPYGMIL

-361 LRELNQPG
+361 LKELNQPG

-388 VNVNVKAGLTFASA
+388 VNVNVKAGLTFAAA

-432 QTGHLVLATLHTND
+432 QTGHMVLATLHTND

-473 QRLARRLCKLCK
+473 QRLARRLCTHCK
-485 KPMELPRAALLREGF
+485 TPLDLPRAALLREGF
-500 SEAEVDAG
+500 SEEEIDAG
-508 LTLYEAVGCEQCTEG
+508 LTVYEAVGCDLCTEG

-536 SDDMRKLIMHEVSDI
+536 SDDMRKLIMHEVSDL
-551 DIAALASKEGIADLV
+551 DIAQQAAKEGIVDLV
-566 QAGLEK
+566 KAGLVK
-572 VREGVTS
+572 VREGTTS

>member
-1 MVNVIYSDSTR
+1 
-12 LGNRSERMATPS
+12 MATPS
-24 TQVTLMGLAKRLASV
+24 TQVTLIGLAKRLVSV
-39 GLLTNAEAAHASQ
+39 GLLTDAEAAQASQ
-52 VAAAGEKSL
+52 TAAAREMSL
-61 VAYLVEDGGYDAAQ
+61 VSYLVEEGGYDAEQ
-75 IALCASTEFGLPVL
+75 VALCASAEFGLPVL
-89 DLDAMD
+89 DLDAID
-95 AATLSLHGVSDQIV
+95 PAVLSMHGVSEQIV
-109 RKYRAVPLFR
+109 RKYRALPLFR
-119 RGSRLFAA
+119 RGNRLFAA

-150 ILVAHDKLTAL
+150 ILVAHDKLMAL
-161 VARLLTAQ
+161 VGRLLSSQDAQ
-169 ESHPLDDINDADLD
+169 PLVMADD
-183 ALIVQDEDQD
+183 EPD
-193 TGQANIDVDD
+193 TGAPNVDVDD
-203 APVVRYVNKLLLDA
+203 APVVRYVNKLLLEA

-232 RYRVRYRVDGILRE
+232 RYRVRYRIDGILRE

-261 IKVLARLD
+261 VKVLARLD

-287 SRAVDLRVST
+287 QRTVDLRVST

-317 LTIDKLGFDPPQRE
+317 LNIDKLGFDPEQRE
-331 LFEKNLRKPYGMIL
+331 LFEKNLHKPYGMIL

-388 VNVNVKAGLTFASA
+388 VNVNVKAGLTFAAA

-432 QTGHLVLATLHTND
+432 QTGHMVLATLHTND

-485 KPMELPRAALLREGF
+485 KPLDLPRAALRGGRLR
-500 SEAEVDAG
+500 S
-508 LTLYEAVGCEQCTEG
+508 
-523 YKGRVGIYQVMPI
+523 
-536 SDDMRKLIMHEVSDI
+536 MHRRLQGSRRH
-551 DIAALASKEGIADLV
+551 LPGHADF
-566 QAGLEK
+566 
-572 VREGVTS
+572 
-579 LSEIRRITKE
+579 

>member
-1 MVNVIYSDSTR
+1 
-12 LGNRSERMATPS
+12 MATPS
-24 TQVTLMGLAKRLASV
+24 TQVTLIGLAKRLASV
-39 GLLTNAEAAHASQ
+39 GLLTDAEAAHASQ
-52 VAAAGEKSL
+52 AAAARETSL
-61 VAYLVEDGGYDAAQ
+61 VAYLVEEGGYDAAQ
-75 IALCASTEFGLPVL
+75 VALCASTEFGLPVL

-95 AATLSLHGVSDQIV
+95 PAVLSMHGVSEQIV

-119 RGSRLFAA
+119 RGNRLFTAV
-127 LSDPTDYRALDEI
+127 SDPTDYRALDEI

-161 VARLLTAQ
+161 VTRLVNAHEKQ
-169 ESHPLDDINDADLD
+169 PLDDINDADLD
-183 ALIVQDEDQD
+183 ALVTTDEEQD
-193 TGQANIDVDD
+193 TGASNIDVDD

-261 IKVLARLD
+261 VKVLARLD
-269 IAERRVPQDGR
+269 IAERQVPQDGR

-287 SRAVDLRVST
+287 QRTVDLRVST

-317 LTIDKLGFDPPQRE
+317 LSVEKLGFDPDQRE
-331 LFEKNLRKPYGMIL
+331 LFEKNLHKPYGMIL

-361 LRELNQPG
+361 LKELNQPG

-388 VNVNVKAGLTFASA
+388 VNVNVKAGLTFAAA

-432 QTGHLVLATLHTND
+432 QTGHMVLATLHTND

-473 QRLARRLCKLCK
+473 QRLARRLCTHCK
-485 KPMELPRAALLREGF
+485 TPLDLPRAALLREGF
-500 SEAEVDAG
+500 SEEEIDAG
-508 LTLYEAVGCEQCTEG
+508 LTVYEAVGCDLCTEG

-536 SDDMRKLIMHEVSDI
+536 SDDMRKLIMHEVSDL
-551 DIAALASKEGIADLV
+551 DIAQQAAKEGIADLV
-566 QAGLEK
+566 KAGLVK
-572 VREGVTS
+572 VREGTTS

>member
-1 MVNVIYSDSTR
+1 MAQ
-12 LGNRSERMATPS
+12 MATPS
-24 TQVTLMGLAKRLASV
+24 TRLSLIGLAKRLARD
-39 GLLTNAEAAHASQ
+39 GLLSEAEAAHASDI
-52 VAAAGEKSL
+52 AAARETPL
-61 VAYLVEDGGYDAAQ
+61 VAYLVETTGLDAAQ
-75 IALCASTEFGLPVL
+75 IALCASSEFGLPVF
-89 DLDAMD
+89 DLDAFD
-95 AATLSLHGVSDQIV
+95 AELLSLHGVSDQII
-109 RKYRAVPLFR
+109 RKYRALPLFR
-119 RGSRLFAA
+119 RGNRLFAA
-127 LSDPTDYRALDEI
+127 VSDPTDYRALDEI

-150 ILVAHDKLTAL
+150 VLVPHDKLTAL
-161 VARLLTAQ
+161 LTKVLANSENQ
-169 ESHPLDDINDADLD
+169 PLDEINDADLD
-183 ALIVQDEDQD
+183 ALVVQDEDSD
-193 TGQANIDVDD
+193 PGAGTSNIDVDD

-217 IGKGASDLHFEPYEK
+217 ISKGASDLHFEPYEK

-246 VAAPPPGLANRLAAR
+246 MAAPPPGLANRLAAR

-287 SRAVDLRVST
+287 NRAVDLRVST

-312 AGGGL
+312 GGNGL
-317 LTIDKLGFDPPQRE
+317 LTVDELGFNPAQRE
-331 LFEKNLRKPYGMIL
+331 LFEHNLQKPYGMVL

-356 SLYAG
+356 TLYAG
-361 LRELNQPG
+361 LKELNQPG

-388 VNVNVKAGLTFASA
+388 VNVNVKAGLTFAAA

-432 QTGHLVLATLHTND
+432 QTGHMVLATLHTND

-451 TRLMNMGVPSYNVA
+451 TRLINMGVPSYNVA
-465 AALNLVMA
+465 AALNLIMA
-473 QRLARRLCKLCK
+473 QRLARRLCKVCK
-485 KPMELPRAALLREGF
+485 RPLELPRQTLLKEGF
-500 SEAEVDAG
+500 GEEEIDAG
-508 LTLYEAVGCEQCTEG
+508 LTIYEAVGCDHCTDG
-523 YKGRVGIYQVMPI
+523 YKGRIGIYQVMTI
-536 SDDMRKLIMHEVSDI
+536 SDDMRKLITREASDI
-551 DIAALASKEGIADLV
+551 EIAAQAKHEGIADLI
-566 QAGLEK
+566 QAGLDK

-579 LSEIRRITKE
+579 LSEIHRITKE

>member
-1 MVNVIYSDSTR
+1 
-12 LGNRSERMATPS
+12 MATPS
-24 TQVTLMGLAKRLASV
+24 TRLSLIGLAKRLARD
-39 GLLTNAEAAHASQ
+39 GLLSEAEAAHASDI
-52 VAAAGEKSL
+52 AAARETPL
-61 VAYLVEDGGYDAAQ
+61 VAYLVETTGLDAAQ
-75 IALCASTEFGLPVL
+75 IALCASSEFGLPVF
-89 DLDAMD
+89 DLDAFD
-95 AATLSLHGVSDQIV
+95 AELLSLHGVSDQII
-109 RKYRAVPLFR
+109 RKYRALPLFR
-119 RGSRLFAA
+119 RGNRLFAA
-127 LSDPTDYRALDEI
+127 VSDPTDYRALDEI

-150 ILVAHDKLTAL
+150 VLVPHDKLSAL
-161 VARLLTAQ
+161 LARVLANAENQ
-169 ESHPLDDINDADLD
+169 PLDEINDADLD
-183 ALIVQDEDQD
+183 ALVVQDEESDPGAG
-193 TGQANIDVDD
+193 TSNIDVDD

-217 IGKGASDLHFEPYEK
+217 ISKGASDLHFEPYEK

-246 VAAPPPGLANRLAAR
+246 MAAPPPGLANRLAAR

-287 SRAVDLRVST
+287 NRAVDLRVST

-312 AGGGL
+312 GGNGL
-317 LTIDKLGFDPPQRE
+317 LTVDELGFNPAQRE
-331 LFEKNLRKPYGMIL
+331 LFEHNLQKPYGMVL

-356 SLYAG
+356 TLYAG
-361 LRELNQPG
+361 LKELNQPG

-388 VNVNVKAGLTFASA
+388 VNVNVKAGLTFAAA

-432 QTGHLVLATLHTND
+432 QTGHMVLATLHTND
-446 APQTI
+446 APQSI

-465 AALNLVMA
+465 AALNLIMA
-473 QRLARRLCKLCK
+473 QRLARRLCKVCK
-485 KPMELPRAALLREGF
+485 RPLELPRQTLLKEGF
-500 SEAEVDAG
+500 GEEEIDAG
-508 LTLYEAVGCEQCTEG
+508 LTIYEAVGCDRCTGG
-523 YKGRVGIYQVMPI
+523 YKGRIGIYQVMTI
-536 SDDMRKLIMHEVSDI
+536 SDDMRKLITREASDI
-551 DIAALASKEGIADLV
+551 EIAAQAQREGIADLI
-566 QAGLEK
+566 QAGLDK

-579 LSEIRRITKE
+579 LSEIHRITKD

>member
-1 MVNVIYSDSTR
+1 
-12 LGNRSERMATPS
+12 MATPS
-24 TQVTLMGLAKRLASV
+24 TRLSLIGLAKRLARD
-39 GLLTNAEAAHASQ
+39 GLLSEAEAAHASDI
-52 VAAAGEKSL
+52 AAARETSL
-61 VAYLVEDGGYDAAQ
+61 VAYLVETTGLDAAQ
-75 IALCASTEFGLPVL
+75 IALCASSEFGLPVF
-89 DLDAMD
+89 DLDAFD
-95 AATLSLHGVSDQIV
+95 AELLSLHGVSDQII
-109 RKYRAVPLFR
+109 RKYRALPLFR
-119 RGSRLFAA
+119 RGNRLFAA
-127 LSDPTDYRALDEI
+127 VSDPTDYRALDEI

-150 ILVAHDKLTAL
+150 VLVPHDKLTAL
-161 VARLLTAQ
+161 LTKVLANSENQ
-169 ESHPLDDINDADLD
+169 PLDEINDADLD
-183 ALIVQDEDQD
+183 ALVVQDEDND
-193 TGQANIDVDD
+193 PGAGTSNIDVDD

-217 IGKGASDLHFEPYEK
+217 ISKGASDLHFEPYEK

-246 VAAPPPGLANRLAAR
+246 MAAPPPGLANRLAAR

-287 SRAVDLRVST
+287 NRAVDLRVST

-312 AGGGL
+312 GGNGL
-317 LTIDKLGFDPPQRE
+317 LTVDELGFNPAQRE
-331 LFEKNLRKPYGMIL
+331 LFEHNLQKPYGMVL

-356 SLYAG
+356 TLYAG
-361 LRELNQPG
+361 LKELNQPG

-388 VNVNVKAGLTFASA
+388 VNVNVKAGLTFAAA

-432 QTGHLVLATLHTND
+432 QTGHMVLATLHTND

-451 TRLMNMGVPSYNVA
+451 TRLINMGVPSYNVA
-465 AALNLVMA
+465 AALNLIMA
-473 QRLARRLCKLCK
+473 QRLARRLCKVCK
-485 KPMELPRAALLREGF
+485 RPLELPRQTLLKEGF
-500 SEAEVDAG
+500 GAEEIDAG
-508 LTLYEAVGCEQCTEG
+508 LTIYEAVGCDHCTDG
-523 YKGRVGIYQVMPI
+523 YKGRIGIYQVMTI
-536 SDDMRKLIMHEVSDI
+536 SDDMRKLITREASDI
-551 DIAALASKEGIADLV
+551 EIAAQAKHEGIADLI
-566 QAGLEK
+566 QAGLDK

-579 LSEIRRITKE
+579 LSEIHRITKE

>member
-1 MVNVIYSDSTR
+1 
-12 LGNRSERMATPS
+12 
-24 TQVTLMGLAKRLASV
+24 
-39 GLLTNAEAAHASQ
+39 
-52 VAAAGEKSL
+52 
-61 VAYLVEDGGYDAAQ
+61 
-75 IALCASTEFGLPVL
+75 
-89 DLDAMD
+89 
-95 AATLSLHGVSDQIV
+95 
-109 RKYRAVPLFR
+109 
-119 RGSRLFAA
+119 
-127 LSDPTDYRALDEI
+127 
-140 KFSSGLSTEA
+140 
-150 ILVAHDKLTAL
+150 
-161 VARLLTAQ
+161 
-169 ESHPLDDINDADLD
+169 
-183 ALIVQDEDQD
+183 
-193 TGQANIDVDD
+193 
-203 APVVRYVNKLLLDA
+203 
-217 IGKGASDLHFEPYEK
+217 
-232 RYRVRYRVDGILRE
+232 
-246 VAAPPPGLANRLAAR
+246 
-261 IKVLARLD
+261 
-269 IAERRVPQDGR
+269 
-280 IKLKVSR
+280 
-287 SRAVDLRVST
+287 
-297 CPTLYGEKIVMRVLD
+297 MRVLD